1 MAPTKELSISENIIF
16 WFLPPYNPALN
27 PVELIWRKLMAKY
40 FNKKT
45 FKSLDEVDNNLIMAS
60 NDDTKDHNKIKR
72 LAQSS
77 IQ

>member
-1 MAPTKELSISENIIF
+1 MPGIPNQDSMAPTKELSISENIIF

-40 FNKKT
+40 FNKIMVI
-45 FKSLDEVDNNLIMAS
+45 SDN
-60 NDDTKDHNKIKR
+60 TKDHNKIKR
-72 LAQSS
+72 LTQSS